1 MISFTINQRGDFL
14 LPLTKITII
23 PLISKVQ
30 KGIIE
35 IVR

>member
-14 LPLTKITII
+14 LPLTKITKT
-23 PLISKVQ
+23 PLISKVL